1 MLWQHLGIKKADR
14 PPHVHSLDTPARPV
28 IAASYPRPFYYLSL
42 STSAVPHQF
51 LGMSV
56 NLDRIEFYHGPS
68 RPRPYTNA
76 KSVPPDHVPAHVPPC
91 FQQTFPAGF
100 GFRPGPWE
108 VPLGQ
113 SPFLTGTTQE
123 WNIFDFEINNVYGPT
138 LPEMRKD
145 VEPAMPTAM
154 PAARDILLDR
164 GSSALAFADPVPLAD
179 SAKTIPC
186 PAGPDSLEHISPDI
200 QGSGLQGKLAQHT

>member
-1 MLWQHLGIKKADR
+1 
-14 PPHVHSLDTPARPV
+14 
-28 IAASYPRPFYYLSL
+28 
-42 STSAVPHQF
+42 
-51 LGMSV
+51 MSV
-56 NLDRIEFYHGPS
+56 NLDQIEFYHGPS
-68 RPRPYTNA
+68 RPPPYTNA

-100 GFRPGPWE
+100 GFRPEPWE

-113 SPFLTGTTQE
+113 SLPLAGTTHE

-138 LPEMRKD
+138 LPETRKD
-145 VEPAMPTAM
+145 VELAVTPAI

-164 GSSALAFADPVPLAD
+164 GSSALAFAEPVPLTD

-186 PAGPDSLEHISPDI
+186 PAGPNSLEHISPDMR
-200 QGSGLQGKLAQHT
+200 GNDLQGKLAHHMAMKVGHHTLSV